1 MSRDDDGDRAEAGAA
16 RRPRIV
22 IEFDAVNGAECAIR
36 PDGDVSTGQLYLAA
50 WLLDAFAHETRMG
63 ERAMIAAQASPL
75 VVPRGH
81 LAPHGVPRS

>member
-1 MSRDDDGDRAEAGAA
+1 MSGNGKPAEAEAQA
-16 RRPRIV
+16 ERRPRIV

-50 WLLDAFAHETRMG
+50 WLLDAFAHETRTG

-75 VVPRGH
+75 IVPRGH